1 MPETSVRE
9 IEEKLI
15 EEVATILSVDPE
27 TIAVDS
33 PFQSLGMDSM
43 AFVELLVSIE
53 RVFDL
58 QLMETDLSKED
69 FETVAALALRI
80 SRMR

>member
-1 MPETSVRE
+1 MPETSVQE

-15 EEVATILSVDPE
+15 AEVATILSVDPA
-27 TIAVDS
+27 TVAADS

-43 AFVELLVSIE
+43 AFVELLVAIE
-53 RVFDL
+53 RVFGL

-69 FETVAALALRI
+69 FETVSALALRI

>member
-53 RVFDL
+53 RVFGL

-69 FETVAALALRI
+69 FETVGALALRI